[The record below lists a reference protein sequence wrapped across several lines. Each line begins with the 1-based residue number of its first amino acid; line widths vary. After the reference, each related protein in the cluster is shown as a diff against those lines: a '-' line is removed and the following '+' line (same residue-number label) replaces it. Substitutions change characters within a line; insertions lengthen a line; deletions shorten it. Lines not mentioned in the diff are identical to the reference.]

1 MLAVSATGAVKS
13 PLGKAVIV
21 EDSKLDGITMLVA
34 IDGELKSA
42 LKLHA
47 SPEGGARHSKG

>member
-1 MLAVSATGAVKS
+1 MLVVSATGAVKS
-13 PLGKAVIV
+13 PLGRAVIV

-34 IDGELKSA
+34 IDEEFKSA

-47 SPEGGARHSKG
+47 SPEGGARHSRG